1 MRLPLFEES
10 AKDEFDKV
18 LEILDDIDETMNRI
32 ESVADIYVFFPVVD
46 QRTLTGDL
54 VTDMSDSYV
63 YEDLVLSDLV
73 ERVSDGDYFCPV
85 IEIETINVFPDEKNR
100 LLEQYDIFNNTDY
113 RWNGINKDVKL
124 YLRNILIKNY
134 LFNKQTMAKAVSL
147 QSMALNIYSK
157 RIISDIS
164 RNDLLPEAK
173 RIINNTLNIAIHL
186 AALDNF
192 DLELEEKDILK
203 KFVADK
209 LLNGSNLIRED
220 ALSRIRSDISI

>member
-1 MRLPLFEES
+1 MKNTHQFIRDVGDLNISTDHVYLLEDGELIENHIEIIELVDEENNELSYMHLPLFEES
-10 AKDEFDKV
+10 TKDEFDKV

-32 ESVADIYVFFPVVD
+32 ESVADIYIFFPVVD

-73 ERVSDGDYFCPV
+73 ERVSDDYFCPV
-85 IEIETINVFPDEKNR
+85 IKIETINVFPDEKNM

-113 RWNGINKDVKL
+113 SWYGINREVKL

-157 RIISDIS
+157 RIISDS
-164 RNDLLPEAK
+164 
-173 RIINNTLNIAIHL
+173 
-186 AALDNF
+186 
-192 DLELEEKDILK
+192 
-203 KFVADK
+203 
-209 LLNGSNLIRED
+209 
-220 ALSRIRSDISI
+220 